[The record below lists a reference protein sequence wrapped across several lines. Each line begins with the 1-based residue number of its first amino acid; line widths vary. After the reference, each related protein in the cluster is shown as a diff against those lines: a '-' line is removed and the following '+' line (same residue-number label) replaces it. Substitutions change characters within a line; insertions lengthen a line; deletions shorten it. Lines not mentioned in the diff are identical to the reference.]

1 MSEPCRIDKWLWSAR
16 FFKTRSLATAAV
28 SGGKVHLNGNR
39 VKPGKNVLLDDVIT
53 IQRGVDT
60 YELVVKGSS
69 KQRRPAKEA
78 VELYLETNDS
88 IKKRH
93 ELSELRRA
101 AGQNRVFSQYKPD
114 KHARKKI
121 VRFKREG

>member
-1 MSEPCRIDKWLWSAR
+1 MSEPCRLDKWLWSAR
-16 FFKTRSLATAAV
+16 FFKTRSLATEAV
-28 SGGKVHLNGNR
+28 AGGKVHLNGNR
-39 VKPGKNVLLDDVIT
+39 VKPGRTVLLGDEIT

-60 YELVVKGSS
+60 YELTVKGLS

-78 VELYLETNDS
+78 AELYLETDDS
-88 IKKRH
+88 IKKRQ

-101 AGQNRVFSQYKPD
+101 AGQNRVFSQHKPD